1 MHGKEYSQN
10 PQNVDG
16 QVIVEKKI
24 MKLLDLWHPQNIRT
38 YIHCTYMTFITYH
51 AEYGWA
57 QMHTQDWLSH
67 TLVGMPFDTA
77 LLRNV

>member
-24 MKLLDLWHPQNIRT
+24 MKLLDL
-38 YIHCTYMTFITYH
+38 
-51 AEYGWA
+51 
-57 QMHTQDWLSH
+57 
-67 TLVGMPFDTA
+67 
-77 LLRNV
+77 